1 MRFEHNAVVREA
13 VTRNISIGG
22 MFIVLPGDFPS
33 IGTELKVR
41 VRLPALKDDT
51 ELTVTVR
58 WTHADGIGVQFGQ
71 LRAKEAWAINKLLAE
86 PKQSG

>member
-13 VTRNISIGG
+13 VTRNISVGG
-22 MFIVLPGDFPS
+22 MFIVLPGDFPP

-51 ELTVTVR
+51 ELAVTVR

-71 LRAKEAWAINKLLAE
+71 LRAREAWALNKLIAE
-86 PKQSG
+86 PKS